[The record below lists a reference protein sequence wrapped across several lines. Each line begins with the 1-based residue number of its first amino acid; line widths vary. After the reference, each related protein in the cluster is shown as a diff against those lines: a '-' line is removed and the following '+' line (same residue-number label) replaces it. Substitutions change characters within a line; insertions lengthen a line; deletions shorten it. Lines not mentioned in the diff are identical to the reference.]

1 MVQCKA
7 RVPEMN
13 AQRLCMDAK
22 PTKRSFK
29 GKGVGGFQGIVLIWK
44 GWYGA
49 RDGVTIP
56 PIAARIFW
64 ATAPHL

>member
-1 MVQCKA
+1 
-7 RVPEMN
+7 
-13 AQRLCMDAK
+13 MDAK

-56 PIAARIFW
+56 PVVARILSGDSTSLLTRE
-64 ATAPHL
+64 ARI